1 MKKEDVDR
9 VVKEV
14 NDNLK
19 AGWVYPYNFIKTD
32 LLRYGYFTISPRFSK
47 TGKELVIK

>member
-14 NDNLK
+14 NDNLRTDK
-19 AGWVYPYNFIKTD
+19 EYPRNFVKLD
-32 LLRYGYFTISPRFSK
+32 YLKYGFFTISPGFSK

>member
-32 LLRYGYFTISPRFSK
+32 CLRYGYLIFTKSNFP
-47 TGKELVIK
+47 LVAFLIL